1 MNLIANL
8 HDYFLDEAKKSPM
21 LLSDLANLEKY
32 ISESYSERSLIELIQ
47 NADDANAN
55 KFYITTLSKN
65 TILVANNGDYFTEE
79 DVKSLCRSGSS
90 TKKRKSNTIGYRGIG
105 FKSVVNYT
113 NNVHLVS
120 GNIKLTFSKEMT
132 KNDLPNIDNVPLI
145 RIPHEF
151 KGDKFEKYINE
162 TISQGYTTIFIFETK
177 IDSLIEEIKNFDE
190 TSLLFLRNLEF
201 FKSKTNEFKEIHSK
215 RTITEY
221 GELILLTNNNTE
233 KWLIITENISEE
245 KINIAFLLNNE
256 NKAVKL
262 DKTRSVIH
270 SFMPTNNPFIIP
282 CKINGD
288 FSTDPSRTK
297 IVIDDESTNTIYEI
311 SKLFSKIII
320 NCLNN
325 KNDDLRLIST
335 ISALNIEKYGIKN
348 SKSINDLFID
358 ELIKQLKSSLN
369 GKKLL
374 IQPDWLSESSFLELY
389 KNSTDNLLI
398 TNSLNNKIYGIK
410 ELLLKLGFE
419 EAQFN
424 NAIDKASKN
433 KYSEDTRV
441 DLTVKAIE
449 KTRFSTFKKDK
460 DKINEAF
467 LINTDKSIEK
477 TKNTKEKASNN
488 FISKVKNKID
498 DKNDLDAFA
507 KKFNINYDGLKQ
519 EKEVDEENIIDEPKI
534 VKFGKKASLTKWRS
548 VEKNVTEIIKN
559 WDTIKEAE
567 DVSLM
572 NLGYDT
578 KAITNDGT
586 ELFFEIK
593 SVNKL
598 GDPLRLT
605 NNEYSQAHL
614 NKNKYYLVIASQQ
627 EDYIEVCFVKNPIKN
642 LELTK
647 RVVKWEWICD
657 EYTGEYS
664 KNYF

>member
-1 MNLIANL
+1 MSLIKNL
-8 HDYFLDEAKKSPM
+8 HNYFLDEAKKSPM
-21 LLSDLANLEKY
+21 LLSDLASLEKY

-47 NADDANAN
+47 NADDANAT
-55 KFYITTLSKN
+55 KFYISTLSN
-65 TILVANNGDYFTEE
+65 NAVLVANNGDYFTEE

-120 GNIKLTFSKEMT
+120 GDVKLTFSKELT
-132 KNDLPNIDNVPLI
+132 KHDLPNIDNVPLI
-145 RIPHEF
+145 RIPHKF
-151 KGDKFEKYINE
+151 KGDTFEKYINE

-177 IDSLIEEIKNFDE
+177 LDSLIEEIKNFDE
-190 TSLLFLRNLEF
+190 TSLLFLRNLEVF
-201 FKSKTNEFKEIHSK
+201 TSKTDEFKEIHSK
-215 RTITEY
+215 RTKE
-221 GELILLTNNNTE
+221 GDLELILLSANNEE
-233 KWLIITENISEE
+233 KWLIFTEDISED
-245 KINIAFLLNNE
+245 KINIAFLLNDDY
-256 NKAVKL
+256 KSVKL
-262 DKTRSVIH
+262 DKKRSVIH
-270 SFMPTNNPFIIP
+270 SFMPTSNPFIIP

-297 IVIDDESTNTIYEI
+297 IVIDDESTNTIKEI
-311 SKLFSKIII
+311 SKFFSKIII
-320 NCLNN
+320 ACLNN
-325 KNDDLRLIST
+325 KKDDLRLIST
-335 ISALNIEKYGIKN
+335 ISAIDIGKYGIKN
-348 SKSINDLFID
+348 SKSINDLFVD
-358 ELIKQLKSSLN
+358 ELIKQIKLRLK
-369 GKKLL
+369 GKKIL
-374 IQPDWLSESSFLELY
+374 IQPDWLSESSFLEMY
-389 KNSTDNLLI
+389 GDSDDKLLI
-398 TNSLNNKIYGIK
+398 TNSLNNEIYGIK
-410 ELLLKLGFE
+410 DLLLKLGFE

-424 NAIDKASKN
+424 NAINKASEN

-449 KTRFSTFKKDK
+449 KTRFTTFKKDK
-460 DKINEAF
+460 DKINDAY

-477 TKNTKEKASNN
+477 TKNVDERVSNN

-498 DKNDLDAFA
+498 DENDLDAFA
-507 KKFNINYDGLKQ
+507 KKFNLNYDGLKQ
-519 EKEVDEENIIDEPKI
+519 EKDLEDPIIHNEPKI

-548 VEKNVTEIIKN
+548 VEKNVTELIKN

-567 DVSLM
+567 DVSLV

-578 KAITNDGT
+578 KAITNDGE

-605 NNEYSQAHL
+605 NNEYSQAHQ

-647 RVVKWEWICD
+647 RVVKWEWVCD